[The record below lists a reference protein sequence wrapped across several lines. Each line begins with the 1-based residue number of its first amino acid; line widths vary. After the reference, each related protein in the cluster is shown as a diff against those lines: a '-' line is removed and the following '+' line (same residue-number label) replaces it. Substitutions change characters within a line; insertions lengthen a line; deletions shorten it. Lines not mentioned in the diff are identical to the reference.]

1 MSSTAPRR
9 NEVNQDNLP
18 RVRAGDREG
27 FRQLVTPHEPMIY
40 RAAWSLS
47 EGQESAIELSR
58 QAVLLAWRDIERCNS
73 NESIRQRLAEKVIA
87 AARAGR
93 RKSDAA
99 VRPEYVP
106 RNFEAWQALPESVA
120 RTAEFRAD
128 LHRALSALPYEWR
141 EAFVLRDML
150 GFTVTECAE
159 ILQLGVELAK
169 QLISNARLQVR
180 DELAT
185 ATGQQN
191 VGGGQ

>member
-1 MSSTAPRR
+1 MSATAPRR
-9 NEVNQDNLP
+9 NEVNQDSLP

-27 FRQLVTPHEPMIY
+27 FRQLVAPHEPMIY

-47 EGQESAIELSR
+47 EGQESAIELSQ

-73 NESIRQRLAEKVIA
+73 SESIRQRLAEKLIA
-87 AARAGR
+87 AARGVHRKSENAGR
-93 RKSDAA
+93 S
-99 VRPEYVP
+99 EYVP
-106 RNFEAWQALPESVA
+106 RHFEPWQELPEAVA
-120 RTAEFRAD
+120 RTAGFRAD

-150 GFTVTECAE
+150 RFTVTECAE
-159 ILQLGVELAK
+159 ILQLGVELAR

-180 DELAT
+180 DELAIT
-185 ATGQQN
+185 TRQQS